1 MSRTAE
7 STESTDAPLDA
18 STGAGPMA
26 PLRLV
31 DVVFGAMAAKVVYAA
46 AELRGADLLAEG
58 VQTSEEL
65 AERTGTHRPSLRRL
79 LRALA
84 GMGVLT
90 QTGAER
96 FQLGQQL
103 RADAPGSVREL
114 VRMRL

>member
-7 STESTDAPLDA
+7 STESTDAPVDA

-46 AELRGADLLAEG
+46 AELRVADLLAEG

-65 AERTGTHRPSLRRL
+65 AERTGRTGRRCGDCCG
-79 LRALA
+79 RW
-84 GMGVLT
+84 
-90 QTGAER
+90 
-96 FQLGQQL
+96 
-103 RADAPGSVREL
+103 PGWAS
-114 VRMRL
+114 